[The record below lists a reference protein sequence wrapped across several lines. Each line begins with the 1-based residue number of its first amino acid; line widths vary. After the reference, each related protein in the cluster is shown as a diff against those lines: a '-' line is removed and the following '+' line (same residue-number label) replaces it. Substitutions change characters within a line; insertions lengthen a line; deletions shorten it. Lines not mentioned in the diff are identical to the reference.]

1 MLYLLLCAAASV
13 LRMLAAYVLSVLL
26 ALVFGVAM
34 ARSRSVERF
43 LLPILDILQSIPI
56 LGFFPA
62 ALAFFVTVLPAG
74 IGVEA
79 AAVFLIITS
88 QLWNLIFGVYS
99 SVKSLDPML
108 FDMSKVYRMG
118 RATVFFYLCVP
129 ASRNSLV
136 ANSLISWAGGWFF
149 LTSSEIIT
157 MGAAEHRLLGL
168 GTFIMEAFERGDS
181 YGFYLGVASLLT
193 VILATYILVWNPA
206 GETILE
212 RELISLRPV
221 YSTIESSVGSLWST
235 LGNLMIKAEA
245 RIRLPSF
252 AGKAIVIAVLTS
264 IAYFLVGG
272 LKQLPSFD
280 IESVYGSLLEVAYE
294 LPLSLAR
301 VSTIVAFSVFLSL
314 AATYASYARKGIML
328 VVLLV
333 GEVLA
338 SIPAVVWWPL
348 LASIALGSPLGPYMV
363 ATVVML
369 QGSLWYLYFNLIVYG
384 LAGLRKDLEE
394 MSKVYRIRGLWYLRS
409 VFIPSLLPS
418 LASGALSAWGG
429 AWNSTVAA
437 EYVSFGE
444 RVIDIG
450 GVGAVLNRK
459 AAKGDALGVAMSA
472 LLLSLVITV
481 FNKALWKRFFEFIE
495 RRYGGGE

>member
-13 LRMLAAYVLSVLL
+13 LRMLAAYVLSILL
-26 ALVFGVAM
+26 ALILGVAM
-34 ARSRSVERF
+34 ARNRSVERL

-62 ALAFFVTVLPAG
+62 ALVFFVTVLPAG

-88 QLWNLIFGVYS
+88 QVWNLIFGVYS

-118 RATVFFYLCVP
+118 RATVFFYICVP

-157 MGAAEHRLLGL
+157 MGTAEHRLLGL

-181 YGFYLGVASLLT
+181 FSFYLGIASLLA

-206 GETILE
+206 GETVLE
-212 RELISLRPV
+212 REIVSLRPV
-221 YSTIESSVGSLWST
+221 YGIVESFVGWAWGVVSNS
-235 LGNLMIKAEA
+235 MIRAEA

-252 AGKAIVIAVLTS
+252 ARKVVTIALASIVYLIVS
-264 IAYFLVGG
+264 G
-272 LKQLPSFD
+272 LKQPPSLD
-280 IESVYGSLLEVAYE
+280 VGSVYGSLLEVAHE

-301 VSTIVAFSVFLSL
+301 VSAIVLISVILSL
-314 AATYASYARKGIML
+314 AATFVSYARKSIMAA
-328 VVLLV
+328 VLLI

-348 LASIALGSPLGPYMV
+348 LASIALGSPLGPYLV
-363 ATVVML
+363 AAVVML

-384 LAGLRKDLEE
+384 LASLRKDLEE